1 MYGPKGV
8 GGLYVRR
15 RPRVRMKPIIDV
27 RLLPRFSLAHRRHQ
41 SIATFLTQLLHTP
54 RFPCRADVTVGVQGG
69 GQERGLR
76 SGTLPTPLVVGFGT
90 ACEVASQEMVR
101 ASPPLLLTACSS
113 FSPFARSRWHV
124 PRDYGCVSI

>member
-1 MYGPKGV
+1 MRAHLSSTCPALSLLSHCLSVPKPIIV
-8 GGLYVRR
+8 LN
-15 RPRVRMKPIIDV
+15 RPRVRMEAQIN
-27 RLLPRFSLAHRRHQ
+27 
-41 SIATFLTQLLHTP
+41 
-54 RFPCRADVTVGVQGG
+54 GG

-113 FSPFARSRWHV
+113 SFLLLLGRGGMYHATTGVFPYN
-124 PRDYGCVSI
+124 P